1 MNKKTEVWKME
12 KHLSKKEKAISFSLG
27 RIFTIGESKVQ
38 QTNEICDKACMSI
51 SFFSNLNKPFCGAV

>member
-1 MNKKTEVWKME
+1 ME